1 MNEEILSWKRLAFGI
16 GILVLLLG
24 VVAWFDKPDCV
35 EIAEGPAPR
44 HVALVV
50 DRSGSMEFLV
60 KDVVNNVNALLDSLQ
75 PNDRVSIL
83 FFEDP
88 YGVVRYVEDQPVDK
102 VRRLKYGDYFP
113 LGGTPLYDAVG
124 IAISDVVA
132 PTLGV
137 GNNLRQGFVV
147 VLSDGEENSST
158 MYSLGDAREA
168 VSTALSQGID
178 IRFYG
183 MGPAATGE
191 AASLGIPISNTVQVS
206 QSASGLDQAFDDV
219 QRSLNQAES
228 SIAC

>member
-1 MNEEILSWKRLAFGI
+1 VNEEVLSWKRLALAI
-16 GILVLLLG
+16 GGLVLLLG
-24 VVAWFDKPDCV
+24 VVAWFDKSDCV
-35 EIAEGPAPR
+35 EIAGSQVPR

-50 DRSGSMEFLV
+50 DRSGSMELLV
-60 KDVVNNVNALLDSLQ
+60 KEVVNNVNAVLDSLQ

-88 YGVVRYVEDQPVDK
+88 YGVVRYVEDQPVNR

-113 LGGTPLYDAVG
+113 LGGTPLYDAVAV
-124 IAISDVVA
+124 AIGDVVA
-132 PTLGV
+132 PTLGA
-137 GNNLRQGFVV
+137 GKSSMQGIVIL
-147 VLSDGEENSST
+147 LSDGEENSST
-158 MYSLGDAREA
+158 MYSLGEARQA

-191 AASLGIPISNTVQVS
+191 ASALGIPISNTVQVS

-219 QRSLNQAES
+219 QRSLGRADSRES
-228 SIAC
+228 C